1 MPLRFTLRQL
11 EYFVA
16 VGEAG
21 SIAKAAEQV
30 NVSPPAISAAVS
42 HLETEFGIQLFVRK
56 HSHALSLTA
65 AGRVFVRE
73 VAQLLANAEAL
84 HDIASDLAHKVRGPL
99 AVGCLLTFA
108 PLVVPGVRAGFEE
121 LYPDVR
127 FRQFERNHSQLMEML
142 QRGEIDVALTYD
154 LGLLQDIVFEPLME
168 LPPYVVLSPSH
179 RLAAKERV
187 SPEELVEEP
196 LILLDLPYSREYF
209 LSIFTNVGL
218 RPNIVERTTDITVM
232 RAMVANGL
240 GYGIANIRP
249 LTSHSADG
257 KALVYKALETKTRP
271 LVMGAALPAAEHR
284 TLTIRAFIDYCRKF
298 VAEQDVFGTVLTD
311 VPGAEVDARAAF

>member
-30 NVSPPAISAAVS
+30 NVSPPAISAAIS
-42 HLETEFGIQLFVRK
+42 HLETEFATQLFIRK

-65 AGRVFVRE
+65 AGRVFLKE
-73 VAQLLANAEAL
+73 VAQLLVNAEAL
-84 HDIASDLAHKVRGPL
+84 HDVASDLAHKVRGL
-99 AVGCLLTFA
+99 LTVGCLLTFA
-108 PLVVPGVRAGFEE
+108 PLVVPPVRAGFEE

-154 LGLLQDIVFEPLME
+154 LGLLQDIVFEPLMK
-168 LPPYVVLSPSH
+168 LPPYVVLSPAH
-179 RLAAKERV
+179 RLAGKDRV

-249 LTSHSADG
+249 LAIHSADG
-257 KALVYKALETKTRP
+257 KALAYKALHTKTRP
-271 LVMGAALPAAEHR
+271 LVMGVALPTAEHR
-284 TLTIRAFIDYCRKF
+284 SLIIRAFIDHCRKF
-298 VAEQDVFGTVLTD
+298 VAEQDVFGTVLND
-311 VPGAEVDARAAF
+311 APGSDAKIPPGF